1 MVTEYTVLV
10 VDDEPA
16 YCEVMR
22 ELLELIS
29 LNVVI
34 ANNVSDALSLLEGLI
49 PDIIL
54 SDLMMPEISGFTF
67 LRQLRSNSLWCQI
80 PVIFVSAKAT
90 LVDHEAAQKDEV
102 NGFLLKPFRMQELME
117 TIGPYLPV
125 D

>member
-10 VDDEPA
+10 VDNDYA
-16 YCEVMR
+16 YCDVMR
-22 ELLELIS
+22 EVLALVGLKVI
-29 LNVVI
+29 I
-34 ANNVSDALSLLEGLI
+34 ANNVADALSLLEGLI